1 MEEIK
6 LADEDMDRGFKRI
19 GDMYNMTVAK
29 VKEYFQNR
37 EDLMPLMHE
46 LLNEKILGY
55 LREQAVLVA
64 PAQTETT
71 TENDGAES

>member
-1 MEEIK
+1 M
-6 LADEDMDRGFKRI
+6 LD
-19 GDMYNMTVAK
+19 GDWSSDVCSSDLK
-29 VKEYFQNR
+29 VKEYFQSR